1 VISTAWNLGCGLS
14 FGTSD
19 TPLMGVSI
27 QLEFP
32 IQFLGDTPLFGIPAQ
47 LVPAPAVRGSNSK
60 RYSAMNVPVQISSA
74 SKTSSCLLSLIFLAA
89 ASVY

>member
-1 VISTAWNLGCGLS
+1 MVRDFDNLESGVWFE

-19 TPLMGVSI
+19 TPLMGVSM

-32 IQFLGDTPLFGIPAQ
+32 NQFLGDTPLFGIPAQ

-60 RYSAMNVPVQISSA
+60 RYSAMSVPV
-74 SKTSSCLLSLIFLAA
+74 
-89 ASVY
+89 